1 MLRSATARPQPSG
14 HNPQYREWYQTGN
27 LDHKC
32 EPSGRRVDIK
42 FSDSRDRSTA
52 GIMIRCGSRFEQPNR
67 IGVHPALSC
76 ADYAA
81 GLSAGCGDRCG
92 EVCGTSPS
100 TAALSLADGGELVAS
115 EESFLC
121 STEAPKLAA
130 RAVREKLRRADFPSR
145 CPGNER
151 RALGPDVQLDL
162 INPYR

>member
-1 MLRSATARPQPSG
+1 MPKATNVTECRDRLQPG
-14 HNPQYREWYQTGN
+14 HNPQYRELYQTGN

-42 FSDSRDRSTA
+42 SPIRETVLRP

-115 EESFLC
+115 EQSFLC
-121 STEAPKLAA
+121 SAEAPKLAA
-130 RAVREKLRRADFPSR
+130 RAV
-145 CPGNER
+145 
-151 RALGPDVQLDL
+151 
-162 INPYR
+162 